1 MIKWHLE
8 TRKISELSPHPS
20 NPRKLTKEQHAQLK
34 KSLDKFGLIDK
45 PIVTQ
50 EGQILGGHQRLRI
63 LKEEGYKEIECWIP
77 DREMTEHEIDELLI
91 RLNKNTGE
99 WDWDAM
105 GNEWEVPDLLDWGFS
120 ADDLHIDT
128 DDDDDKPKK
137 KEKLCPHCG
146 EPL

>member
-8 TRKISELSPHPS
+8 TRLIKDLVPHSS
-20 NPRKLTKEQHAQLK
+20 NPRKLTKEQHAHLK
-34 KSLDKFGLIDK
+34 TSLDKFGLIDK

-63 LKEEGYKEIECWIP
+63 LKEEGVKEIECWIP
-77 DREMTEHEIDELLI
+77 DREMTESEIDELLI

-99 WDWDAM
+99 WSWDDLA
-105 GNEWEVPDLLDWGFS
+105 NEWEIGDLLEWGFT

-128 DDDDDKPKK
+128 DEDEEKPKK

-146 EPL
+146 EPV